1 MAEPLESRR
10 GGTLLLTGVA
20 SFTGSHIARAY
31 RDGGFRVIGALTKS
45 LDEYST
51 PLLRQRIVHSRV
63 EDWIESAPFGSQRL
77 IDAIRRTRAEIFV
90 HHGANLRGYRDP
102 NFDVQECV
110 RTNCANTR
118 QVFEA
123 LETSGCRRFIYS
135 GTFFEPD
142 GPHPAVSSYG
152 VGKAGIW
159 EEYRKGAAAVGL
171 AATKIF
177 IPNPV
182 GPLENVDRL
191 MPSFV
196 GVWKRGGK
204 PVVRMPQL
212 VRDNLPAPW
221 LAERYVQAARSVD
234 PQEVRYVR
242 PSGYV
247 TSNLDFVNLFLKWVK
262 RLTKCEYEVV
272 VDPIETSEPRVR
284 HNTEPCAELKD
295 PEAENLFWSSWI
307 ASFGF

>member
-1 MAEPLESRR
+1 VAEPLESRSA
-10 GGTLLLTGVA
+10 GTLLLTGVA

-31 RDGGFRVIGALTKS
+31 RDGGFRVIGALTKR

-63 EDWIESAPFGSQRL
+63 EDWIEAAPFGSQRL
-77 IDAIRRTRAEIFV
+77 IEAIRSTRAEIFV

-110 RTNCANTR
+110 RTNCANAR
-118 QVFEA
+118 QVFAA
-123 LETSGCRRFIYS
+123 LQTSGCRRFIYS

-177 IPNPV
+177 IPNPI
-182 GPLENVDRL
+182 GPLENADRL

-196 GVWKRGGK
+196 RVWKKGGK

-212 VRDNLPAPW
+212 VRDNLPASW
-221 LAERYVQAARSVD
+221 LAERYVQEARCLAL
-234 PQEVRYVR
+234 QEVRYVR

-247 TSNLDFVNLFLKWVK
+247 TSNLEFVNLFLKWVK
-262 RLTKCEYEVV
+262 RVTKCEYEVV

-284 HNTEPCAELKD
+284 HNTEPCPQLTD

-307 ASFGF
+307 SSFGF